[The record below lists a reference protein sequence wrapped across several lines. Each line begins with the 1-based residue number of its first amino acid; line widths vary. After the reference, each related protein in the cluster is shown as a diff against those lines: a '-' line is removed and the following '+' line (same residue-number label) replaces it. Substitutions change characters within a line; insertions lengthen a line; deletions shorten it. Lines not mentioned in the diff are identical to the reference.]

1 MKKYLLYGLL
11 ILGISA
17 IGFSIYFFVQK
28 YQNESNSEA
37 QNDVYTC
44 SMHPEIMEN
53 KPGNC
58 PICGMTLVKKV
69 VQSPVSESK
78 DISYLLRPT
87 DTYIVGDFNTTT
99 PIDTVLTDEIN
110 LPGIVAYDPNS
121 SVNIAAR
128 VSGRIERMYVSYKF
142 QQINTNQK
150 LFDLYSPELLTEQQ
164 NFIYLLT
171 NDAQNTPIINAA
183 KQKLLLYGMT
193 NNQIEELISTKKANP
208 ILSIY
213 SPAQGIIQEV
223 NNNSMQKT
231 GNNAPNMPNTD
242 MRTESLPIKEGDY
255 IKKNE
260 VVFKLMNT
268 KRVWGIF
275 NVLQGYN
282 SLVKIGQTIH
292 FYSDL
297 NEKNTIEGQINFV
310 ETAFNPSDKTNRV
323 RVYLNNSALK
333 LPIGTRLQGRIK
345 TKPTKGIWIQK
356 QTFVSLGD
364 KKVVFVKIDKA
375 FKAKEIK
382 TGIELNNYVQI
393 LEGITVH
400 DTIAEN
406 AQYLTDSESFIKIK

>member
-28 YQNESNSEA
+28 YQNESKIA
-37 QNDVYTC
+37 VQNDVYTC
-44 SMHPEIMEN
+44 PMHPEIMED
-53 KPGNC
+53 KPGSC

-69 VQSPVSESK
+69 VKSPVSESK

-87 DTYIVGDFNTTT
+87 DTYIVGDYNTTT
-99 PIDTVLTDEIN
+99 PIDTALTDEIN

-164 NFIYLLT
+164 NFIYLIT
-171 NDAQNTPIINAA
+171 NDANNAPIINAA

-193 NNQIEELISTKKANP
+193 NNQIEELISTKKSNP

-213 SPAQGIIQEV
+213 SPAQGIIQEAD
-223 NNNSMQKT
+223 NNSMQKT
-231 GNNAPNMPNTD
+231 GNNGANMQNTD

-260 VVFKLMNT
+260 VVFKLLNT

-282 SLVKIGQTIH
+282 TLVKIGQTIH
-292 FYSDL
+292 FYSEL
-297 NEKNTIEGQINFV
+297 NEKNIIEGQINFI
-310 ETAFNPSDKTNRV
+310 ETAFNPADKTNRV
-323 RVYLNNSALK
+323 RVYLDNNNLK

-382 TGIELNNYVQI
+382 TGIELNNYIQI
-393 LEGITVH
+393 LEGISIH